1 MRSDLF
7 LIFLSALLVNN
18 IVLIRFIGLCPFF
31 GVSSRL
37 ETSIGMGFAVIFV
50 MTLSTIISWSIDHF
64 VLRPYHLL
72 FLKTTFF
79 ILVIASLVQLEEMF
93 LKKFVPALY
102 RALGIYLPLVTT
114 NCAILWVAL
123 YVVEGS
129 NDFNLLQSI
138 ICSLGISLGFTLA
151 IILLSSI
158 RERVDQAPVP
168 RPFQGA
174 PISFITAALMSLA
187 FLGFVGLFGLQL

>member
-1 MRSDLF
+1 MGKELF
-7 LIFLSALLVNN
+7 LIFLSAALVNN

-31 GVSSRL
+31 GVSSRM

-64 VLRPYHLL
+64 LLRPHNLL

-79 ILVIASLVQLEEMF
+79 ILVIASLVQLVEMF
-93 LKKFVPALY
+93 LRKIIPALY
-102 RALGIYLPLVTT
+102 KALGIFLPLVTT

-123 YVVEGS
+123 YTVERS
-129 NDFNLLQSI
+129 NNFNLLQSI
-138 ICSLGISLGFTLA
+138 ICSLGIALGFNVA
-151 IILLSSI
+151 IILFSSI
-158 RERVDQAPVP
+158 RERIETAPIP
-168 RPFQGA
+168 KAFRGA
-174 PISFITAALMSLA
+174 PISFITASLMSLA